1 MFLEAVLFHAKDWY
15 TGWQYYGSAESSS
28 LASSSFFRSTA
39 RHILNELVT
48 GHTQTTSL
56 WRKECCQKKT
66 GEVRNRRK
74 FLIADSGQTW
84 SRRTN
89 LRIHLWALIRTPSP
103 NKPTVDTNISS
114 ACCYS
119 CSNFP
124 HFTAWAHTQPSRQHS
139 FQYPLGSN
147 GKHSPSDLTPEHNRR
162 AEHTHTH
169 GLQLKNW
176 RCQAKET

>member
-15 TGWQYYGSAESSS
+15 TGRQYYGSAESSS